1 MADDT
6 IHVLGEGGGIF
17 ELSTPLHETIADKLT
32 KGLIRRVNSD
42 GTPYDEHVRP
52 AGTEATDS
60 RPGVRAG
67 KEDWVVWAVAES
79 ERRGEPITVDD
90 AQALTKDVL
99 IERYGVKQEAPAETA
114 EEKAARETADLDA
127 VKAEAVEAGV
137 SDEGTADEIRAR
149 ITEKQQNQ

>member
-1 MADDT
+1 MAADET
-6 IHVLGEGGGIF
+6 VHILGEGGGIF
-17 ELSTPLHETIADKLT
+17 ELSVPLHETIADKLA
-32 KGLIRRVNSD
+32 KGLVRRVNSD
-42 GTPYDEHVRP
+42 GTPYDEHARP

-99 IERYGVKQEAPAETA
+99 IERYGVKQETPTESD
-114 EEKAARETADLDA
+114 EDKAAREA
-127 VKAEAVEAGV
+127 AEAAGKGTEHDTDGQKTG
-137 SDEGTADEIRAR
+137 DE
-149 ITEKQQNQ
+149 